1 MTPRPAAILL
11 SIVLACSSC
20 SLLTNL
26 DSTQLAYAA
35 GNAATAA
42 SLSDAQ
48 IVELSA
54 RTVAQLDSQNT
65 IDTGSYMKRLQKV
78 MAGITQVEGITINY
92 KVYKTKEVNAFACGD
107 GSIRVYS
114 GLMDLMD
121 DAELMAVI
129 GHEFG
134 HVVHKDTKKSMK
146 KAYMNAAAR
155 NVVGSV
161 SGAVGSLAQS
171 ALGDI
176 AESYLNSQY
185 SQKQEFAADD
195 YGFEFAA
202 SRGYSPYSMYNALVK
217 LMTLSTNSSTSAIQ
231 KAFSSHPDTASRA
244 TRMQEKAVNYKSAK

>member
-1 MTPRPAAILL
+1 MLTLA
-11 SIVLACSSC
+11 LACSSC
-20 SLLTNL
+20 SLLYNL

-65 IDTGSYMKRLQKV
+65 IDNGTYMKRLKRV
-78 MAGITQVEGITINY
+78 MAGITEVEGMTINY
-92 KVYKTKEVNAFACGD
+92 KVYKLDQVNAFACGD

-121 DAELMAVI
+121 DNELMAVI

-161 SGAVGSLAQS
+161 SGTVGTLAQS

-185 SQKQEFAADD
+185 SQKQEYAADD
-195 YGFEFAA
+195 YGFQFAVDH
-202 SRGYSPYSMYNALVK
+202 GYSVYSMYNALVK
-217 LMTLSTNSSTSAIQ
+217 LATLSTKSTSSAIQ

-244 TRMQEKAVNYKSAK
+244 TRMQEKATSYKTVK